1 MARSWVK
8 GPQIRSNRVAIETQ
22 RIPRQVTIYKQD
34 CDESE
39 GAGRKNAKR
48 KDTSRKG
55 DHSESSMRNLS
66 RKDVPIRCSGSRRCY
81 AGRNNCLGGEP
92 TQ

>member
-8 GPQIRSNRVAIETQ
+8 GFQIRSNRVAIETQ
-22 RIPRQVTIYKQD
+22 RFPRQVTIYTQD

-48 KDTSRKG
+48 KRYETKG
-55 DHSESSMRNLS
+55 RS
-66 RKDVPIRCSGSRRCY
+66 
-81 AGRNNCLGGEP
+81 
-92 TQ
+92 Q

>member
-22 RIPRQVTIYKQD
+22 RFPRQVTIYTQD
-34 CDESE
+34 RDESE

-48 KDTSRKG
+48 KRYESKG
-55 DHSESSMRNLS
+55 RS
-66 RKDVPIRCSGSRRCY
+66 
-81 AGRNNCLGGEP
+81 
-92 TQ
+92 Q